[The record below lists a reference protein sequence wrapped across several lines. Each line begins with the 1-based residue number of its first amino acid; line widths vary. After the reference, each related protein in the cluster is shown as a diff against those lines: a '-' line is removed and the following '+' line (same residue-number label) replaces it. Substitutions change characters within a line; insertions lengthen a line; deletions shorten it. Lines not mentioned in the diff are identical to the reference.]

1 MVISSIIE
9 NQALFNRLPH
19 QKHPEGVCPRQLCQ
33 VRRGRGPATFPF
45 CSKSLTPVPIPFLTN
60 YARKLCI
67 NVRARQKVSPKP
79 EFPVFSYPISC
90 LRSLPRRRDEH
101 RSSAPASPSG
111 ELQPRAACGRKSE
124 AAISAAVGKHE
135 DQRKPEVFSDRK
147 VEEVPR
153 CPQPGTGRAVILRR
167 RSRRRITPPAGA
179 SVLDCRG
186 KTDPA
191 PSGSFACAKP

>member
-90 LRSLPRRRDEH
+90 LRSLPRRRGGRASLVRPCLPFGGIAASRCLWQKKRGRNF
-101 RSSAPASPSG
+101 RS
-111 ELQPRAACGRKSE
+111 GRKTRG
-124 AAISAAVGKHE
+124 SA
-135 DQRKPEVFSDRK
+135 
-147 VEEVPR
+147 
-153 CPQPGTGRAVILRR
+153 
-167 RSRRRITPPAGA
+167 
-179 SVLDCRG
+179 
-186 KTDPA
+186 
-191 PSGSFACAKP
+191 